1 MRVGHG
7 ARGVG
12 REVQRARD
20 RSWGWEGSR
29 TGDVVDV
36 LLALGH
42 ARDVVLERGH
52 LVAALGR
59 VVHQQLG
66 QLGAVAAVLVDA
78 QLEVLGELLVEL
90 LEVLGVLLRGV
101 RVRG

>member
-1 MRVGHG
+1 M
-7 ARGVG
+7 
-12 REVQRARD
+12 
-20 RSWGWEGSR
+20 EGSR

-78 QLEVLGELLVEL
+78 QLEVLRELLVEL
-90 LEVLGVLLRGV
+90 LEVLGVLLRGG

>member
-1 MRVGHG
+1 MGREGWGVRVGG
-7 ARGVG
+7 RGIELG
-12 REVQRARD
+12 LEC
-20 RSWGWEGSR
+20 SL

-59 VVHQQLG
+59 VVHEQLG

-78 QLEVLGELLVEL
+78 QLEVLRELLVEL
-90 LEVLGVLLRGV
+90 LEVLGVLLRGG